1 MSAPNRP
8 ADPGQRGLS
17 KEALAF
23 APGLLAIQERPPAP
37 LAKVIVVAL
46 TLLVA
51 ILIAWACF
59 GRLDIIA
66 TAPGRLVPASYVK
79 IVQPSGPGI
88 VREILVREG
97 EHVQAG
103 QVLLRMDRQ
112 DSDADSAEVTSS
124 LRTRELQI
132 RRIDAELAGRPFVR
146 SKDDRDDAFR
156 QVLTQFE
163 IHQQAYNAAIAQA
176 EEVVRRS
183 EHDRDAGEQTLQK
196 LKQTNPIYRSQAQ
209 TYSDLG
215 KDGYV
220 PRTTVDDK
228 QREFIESDQEL
239 KSQIARVAS
248 LESSV
253 EQARRQLGE
262 LTAKA
267 RSELQNER
275 VEAEADRAKLAQES
289 LKQTHH
295 AGLLELRAAEPGTVK
310 DLATHS
316 IGTVVSAGTVLLSVV
331 PEKAVLVAEVT
342 VRNEDVGFVNA
353 NQPVKIK
360 VASYAFQQYGMIDG
374 RVAQVWPD
382 ASDGSGAQRDGD
394 DRAAHDGEAASG
406 GFKALVDL
414 STQTLHA
421 PSKEF
426 PLVSGMRV
434 TVEINQGS
442 QTVMQYLLSPILK
455 VAQEGGHER

>member
-1 MSAPNRP
+1 MT
-8 ADPGQRGLS
+8 
-17 KEALAF
+17 
-23 APGLLAIQERPPAP
+23 
-37 LAKVIVVAL
+37 L
-46 TLLVA
+46 TVLVA
-51 ILIAWACF
+51 ILITWACF
-59 GRLDIIA
+59 GKLDIIA

-97 EHVQAG
+97 EHVQPG

-112 DSDADSAEVTSS
+112 DSDTDSAEITSS
-124 LRTRELQI
+124 LRVRELQI
-132 RRIDAELAGRPFVR
+132 RRIDSELAGRPFVR
-146 SKDDRDDAFR
+146 SKDDRDDAFH
-156 QVLTQFE
+156 QVQTQFAV
-163 IHQQAYNAAIAQA
+163 HQQAYGEAMAQA
-176 EEVVRRS
+176 EQAVRRS
-183 EHDRDAGEQTLQK
+183 EHDRDAGEQTLEK

-220 PRTTVDDK
+220 PRTAVEDK

-262 LTAKA
+262 LKAKA
-267 RSELQNER
+267 RSDLQNER

-295 AGLLELRAAEPGTVK
+295 AGLLELKATEAGTVK

-316 IGTVVSAGTVLLSVV
+316 VGTVVSAGTVLLSVV
-331 PEKAVLVAEVT
+331 PEKAALVAEVT

-353 NQPVKIK
+353 KQPVKIK

-374 RVAQVWPD
+374 LVAQVWPD
-382 ASDGSGAQRDGD
+382 ASDGSGAQHDGD
-394 DRAAHDGEAASG
+394 DRAARDGDAASG
-406 GFKALVDL
+406 GFKALVNL
-414 STQTLHA
+414 SSQTLHSA
-421 PSKEF
+421 NKEF

-434 TVEINQGS
+434 TVEINQGR
-442 QTVMQYLLSPILK
+442 QTVMQYLLSPIVK